1 MCVLAIRRLCK
12 YHGTKG
18 MYMHCYRKRLG
29 DMMSVKVEVL
39 LGNEVMVA
47 IELFHVRQFLG
58 RGSGS
63 SCLAGVQAT
72 VQ

>member
-1 MCVLAIRRLCK
+1 
-12 YHGTKG
+12 
-18 MYMHCYRKRLG
+18 MHCYRKRLG
-29 DMMSVKVEVL
+29 DMKSVKVEVL

-58 RGSGS
+58 HGSGS

>member
-1 MCVLAIRRLCK
+1 
-12 YHGTKG
+12 